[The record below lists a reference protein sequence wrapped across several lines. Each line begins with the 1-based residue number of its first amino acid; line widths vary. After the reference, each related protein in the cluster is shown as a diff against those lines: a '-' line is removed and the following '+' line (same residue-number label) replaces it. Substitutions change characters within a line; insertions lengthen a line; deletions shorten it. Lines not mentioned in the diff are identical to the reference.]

1 MKIILLCFRVSII
14 GLLSLSL
21 IHCSSDDDSAG
32 STGQLGGTLVVP
44 AGNEQAKTAIMAR
57 ALGGKAAD
65 DTCANVPAGYSPL
78 ANAEVAFISADGTQ
92 LGLADAPTDACGTF
106 NGALPSGTT
115 QVRATSAGFRDV
127 VTDIAVFQ
135 SGDASKNV
143 ASTISDT
150 ATYTIGSIQKVDDD
164 TIAFTIT
171 DDQSNK
177 AVLGIPNS
185 AFTATVN
192 SNSANM
198 TTTSAA
204 VASEKASIVM
214 TLDASGSMDDTVYT
228 DPDSGQDFVRL
239 QLASIAAHTFLDL
252 KDTQDEVA
260 TVIFDGTVSFIDQ
273 PSVNSLFALTDQ
285 NDNPVSHAYPAD
297 GFSDQSKDLRFI
309 ADAYNEYA
317 VWWGRS
323 SSTDALH
330 ADTPNYKQA
339 NSYPWGGSTAFYD
352 SISTGIEKLATRGN
366 LRKFIIAMTD
376 GNDNSSEIN
385 EDEAIN
391 LAKTNNMAVYT
402 IGFGSGSD
410 ETSLQKIAAETGG
423 TYFRA
428 ESTDITAAYQ
438 SIQTNITYQYLGD
451 LDTSLGDKFLVE
463 IALNHNGITVS
474 RELNTL

>member
-1 MKIILLCFRVSII
+1 M
-14 GLLSLSL
+14 
-21 IHCSSDDDSAG
+21 
-32 STGQLGGTLVVP
+32 
-44 AGNEQAKTAIMAR
+44 
-57 ALGGKAAD
+57 
-65 DTCANVPAGYSPL
+65 
-78 ANAEVAFISADGTQ
+78 AFISADGTQ

-106 NGALPSGTT
+106 SGALPSGTT

-135 SGDASKNV
+135 SGDPSKNV

-204 VASEKASIVM
+204 ITAEKASVVM
-214 TLDASGSMDDTVYT
+214 TLDASGSMNTRVYT
-228 DPDSGQDFVRL
+228 DPDSGQRFRRL

-252 KDTQDEVA
+252 KNTEDEVA
-260 TVIFDGTVSFIDQ
+260 AVVFDGTESFIDQ
-273 PSVNSLFALTDQ
+273 GAIDSLFSLTDQ

-297 GFSDQSKDLRFI
+297 GFSNQSKDLRFTV
-309 ADAYNEYA
+309 DAYNEYA

-330 ADTPNYKQA
+330 ADTPNYKQVGS
-339 NSYPWGGSTAFYD
+339 NPWGGSTAFYD
-352 SISTGIEKLATRGN
+352 SINTGVEKLAPRSN

-376 GNDNSSEIN
+376 GNDNRSQIN
-385 EDEAIN
+385 EDEAIT